1 MDDDSGSSV
10 LPLVSAAGLLAALTV
25 GPPTTAVAELS
36 HAAFHRAPD
45 LTVHARRPLVPG
57 FLDTGGPGQPGR
69 ATPPPCLGDVCQP
82 RVSVPGYEPRYGRA
96 HRSELFVMALER
108 AHLEPFATIG
118 WALVA
123 TGLRFDYTP
132 VVFDGPNSG
141 GHGWG
146 SVFLRLRVRMDA
158 DNVPVFPRRPGHGDQ
173 RPARRSST

>member
-1 MDDDSGSSV
+1 M
-10 LPLVSAAGLLAALTV
+10 LPLVSAAGLVAALAV

-36 HAAFHRAPD
+36 HAAFRPAPD
-45 LTVHARRPLVPG
+45 LSIHLRPEAARPA
-57 FLDTGGPGQPGR
+57 FLGADASGQAERG
-69 ATPPPCLGDVCQP
+69 APPPCLGDVCQP

-96 HRSELFVMALER
+96 HRSELFVLALER

-132 VVFDGPNSG
+132 VAFDGPNSG

-158 DNVPVFPRRPGHGDQ
+158 DNVPVFPKRPGPGDPH
-173 RPARRSST
+173 PARSGST